1 TTGPI
6 INLYANQELLR
17 DGSQVPAQF
26 TLSGIITDPSGILVL
41 PNTVSGCSLNFYDPV
56 SGKPI
61 GLGRYFIY
69 NNNSYTQG
77 QFIYPEPI
85 KLIKTF
91 DTLKVIAYDC
101 NLNRTEKRVGVKTQ
115 LDEGLRITDAL
126 VYPNPVK
133 SNTYFTFI
141 LSKPAYVRINVYTIN
156 GRPVKSLP
164 ERFCSFGYNQIEWD
178 GRDETGII
186 PANGVY
192 LYQIKARVIE
202 DLHQEFSATITD
214 KLLILR

>member
-1 TTGPI
+1 
-6 INLYANQELLR
+6 
-17 DGSQVPAQF
+17 
-26 TLSGIITDPSGILVL
+26 
-41 PNTVSGCSLNFYDPV
+41 
-56 SGKPI
+56 
-61 GLGRYFIY
+61 
-69 NNNSYTQG
+69 
-77 QFIYPEPI
+77 
-85 KLIKTF
+85 
-91 DTLKVIAYDC
+91 
-101 NLNRTEKRVGVKTQ
+101 NLNRTEKRVGVKAQ

-133 SNTYFTFI
+133 SNTYFTFV
-141 LSKPAYVRINVYTIN
+141 LSKSAYVRINIYTIN